1 MSKEKID
8 SDRINYIIWRYLIE
22 SDYPETAVRLQ
33 KEWNMQDPQLL
44 SFAPHVQPH
53 ALVSL
58 LNRGLLYNMHERGF
72 AAQSYHV
79 RVDGINSHPTATV
92 GFFGPV
98 LPPSPIPDQDTGML
112 RKHQIDCDPG
122 SSLPAPSAKKPR
134 LSNGYSIGQ
143 VDEDGSSAPMT
154 DLEADGGEESIPT
167 ELVTNRDEYADEQAY
182 PSPEQMPTPRPIIVT
197 CGPEKGTQVEAVEDL
212 TSDTVFL
219 ELTENSVAQGSIIS
233 HCAFHPRN
241 PASLVAAGSDA
252 LARIWSLLP
261 QTPSTDQSP
270 VTSGKQMVAAH
281 RNLYGSGV
289 PITTQATALSWAP
302 NGQYIAIA
310 NQPSDKSLARVDFWL
325 EDASLVSSNNGFESP
340 IIDIQWNQT
349 GTACLT
355 ISPQND
361 AVDTALTVIY
371 PGQQILIR
379 HTLPGHNLV
388 EQLLETTWM
397 TDEKF
402 LLCGGNILQ
411 VFNCS
416 TQSNLI
422 AEERKFEVPEGAIL
436 SRVAYDFHSQLI
448 AAASDAGTIYIWRLD
463 QNFHTYNA
471 HQGLVTLLLWQPL
484 PLNHESS
491 SMTER
496 LLASAGEDGA
506 ISLWNALSSS
516 SRSQSSMT
524 MRSGVSA
531 IKFSPDGLFIA
542 GATNNDIFIWKTSS
556 THIPRAMWNY
566 NDEVGWQT
574 PQSSESTPGEE
585 EICSLS
591 WNSDGRRLAYGI
603 NNRLALINF
612 CP

>member
-1 MSKEKID
+1 MEVCVCLSF
-8 SDRINYIIWRYLIE
+8 SRLQVLYL
-22 SDYPETAVRLQ
+22 DYPETAVRLQ

-72 AAQSYHV
+72 AAQVCSSKLLPLTIYLPHLPKNLVSAMDTPQARLTKTAAV
-79 RVDGINSHPTATV
+79 RLWLILKSMREEAI
-92 GFFGPV
+92 
-98 LPPSPIPDQDTGML
+98 PPEQ
-112 RKHQIDCDPG
+112 
-122 SSLPAPSAKKPR
+122 
-134 LSNGYSIGQ
+134 
-143 VDEDGSSAPMT
+143 
-154 DLEADGGEESIPT
+154 
-167 ELVTNRDEYADEQAY
+167 VTNHDEYADEQAY

-219 ELTENSVAQGSIIS
+219 ELTENSVAQGSVIL

-252 LARIWSLLP
+252 LARIWSLQP
-261 QTPSTDQSP
+261 QAPSTDQSP
-270 VTSGKQMVAAH
+270 LTSDKQMVAAH

-302 NGQYIAIA
+302 NGQYLAIA
-310 NQPSDKSLARVDFWL
+310 SQPSDKSLARVDFWL

-355 ISPQND
+355 VSPQND

-371 PGQQILIR
+371 PDQQILIR
-379 HTLPGHNLV
+379 HTLLGHNLV
-388 EQLLETTWM
+388 EQILETTWM

-422 AEERKFEVPEGAIL
+422 SEERKFEVPEGAML
-436 SRVAYDFHSQLI
+436 SRVAYDFHTQLI
-448 AAASDAGTIYIWRLD
+448 ATASDAGTIYIWGLD
-463 QNFHTYNA
+463 QNVHTYNA
-471 HQGLVTLLLWQPL
+471 HQGLVTLLVWQPL
-484 PLNHESS
+484 PLNHETSS
-491 SMTER
+491 ITER

-516 SRSQSSMT
+516 TRSQSSMT

-531 IKFSPDGLFIA
+531 IEFSPDGLFVA
-542 GATNNDIFIWKTSS
+542 GATNNDIFIWKTNS
-556 THIPRAMWNY
+556 THIPRAMWNH

-574 PQSSESTPGEE
+574 PQSSEYTPGEE